1 MKLYIP
7 TSSLN
12 LGNILSTESI
22 SPMSFYP
29 NRNFGTKHWYPVE
42 ENERENIILLYEEP
56 HAFARPQC
64 DLEDHPM
71 LIELDCEDIY
81 PVLQEGVRYSDHTI
95 YLHPWKTH
103 IYFFSDREK
112 DVALHFCS
120 SSTEVKV
127 LALYLR
133 RIKTQTFSGS
143 FPICESGHDIPQN
156 KQELRRDER
165 INGVKG
171 ALYGYYIGA
180 FLSTNSD
187 CLIQLNC
194 YREILNIVS
203 SAISGR
209 GGVLASNQENR
220 LRDIFDTLR
229 RIQPLYQEL
238 LETIGSDQLLSV
250 LSILKKYGYSIFND
264 EFASLS
270 TTMRS
275 NPEVAISSVQRKLE
289 QLERFQSSQRNLL
302 SVDKSE
308 ILTTDGQTILISVDA
323 CKSELEKKLF
333 ESWINECF
341 IPKESLRKISSRKE
355 ELTNE
360 LVLITQACVG
370 ENNWFSSKEYKFME
384 NLKQHIVGA
393 EYKEKW
399 MDDVLSAMAIVVT
412 KGDGWETLLSNMQKR
427 GMSNYRFAF
436 AFYGAT
442 LGYSNLTRDFTDL
455 ILDVEKNRD
464 YVIELYKEFCGQL
477 FDENIE
483 PYIRNFNKEGFQKEE
498 TSFLDTLGTGIKGN
512 SAYVL
517 NRGIPFTILEL
528 FSDPEFVKLKESNKQ
543 VETYYREQ
551 VLTVWKDVK
560 SDEVEFWKR
569 MKRKKKFIDDTRDVW
584 LDIVRKHAPESDKTK
599 KTKTNDTQQQSL
611 FFEEFPVDD
620 DSLICYRE
628 KEFIEAVKSL
638 ELPSRIETNVIKESK
653 DFWKKYMRGG
663 YYYNHPQEYKRD
675 NYKIIDHWSRWC
687 FHIPK
692 GGVKSPIEKN
702 PENEMAI
709 NTIKSRLIEKF
720 KK

>member
-42 ENERENIILLYEEP
+42 ENERKNIILLYEEP

-71 LIELDCEDIY
+71 LIELDCEDKY

-103 IYFFSDREK
+103 IYFFSDRDK

-209 GGVLASNQENR
+209 GGTLASNQENR
-220 LRDIFDTLR
+220 LRDIFDTLKR
-229 RIQPLYQEL
+229 TQPLYQEL
-238 LETIGSDQLLSV
+238 METIGGDQLLSV
-250 LSILKKYGYSIFND
+250 LSILEKHGYPIFTD

-270 TTMRS
+270 ATMRS
-275 NPEVAISSVQRKLE
+275 NPEAAISSVQRKLE
-289 QLERFQSSQRNLL
+289 QLERVQSSQRNLL

-308 ILTTDGQTILISVDA
+308 VLTTDGQTILISVDA
-323 CKSELEKKLF
+323 CRSELEKKLF

-455 ILDVEKNRD
+455 ILDVKKNRD
-464 YVIELYKEFCGQL
+464 YIIELYTEFYGQIHG
-477 FDENIE
+477 E
-483 PYIRNFNKEGFQKEE
+483 
-498 TSFLDTLGTGIKGN
+498 
-512 SAYVL
+512 
-517 NRGIPFTILEL
+517 TILTKGVIETNLIDQSSLSTWDNKTTSNEEKFSPAELNIIERFPKSISEL
-528 FSDPEFVKLKESNKQ
+528 FSDPELDQMEVKHPGSIDFYKNSVIDILNQ
-543 VETYYREQ
+543 N
-551 VLTVWKDVK
+551 
-560 SDEVEFWKR
+560 SDELEIWREMGAIVGLTGTKR
-569 MKRKKKFIDDTRDVW
+569 VWGKLLNKYSPTNNKMVLKDFDPVSQGLIPFECDAPTRPFYCDPNAWEYIQGLIPDGSRKQIFDDLSWFQKECQKGYDSEYPFAKSRNDNKKMIEAFCRLKINKKSANKYWPESLRDAIKKK
-584 LDIVRKHAPESDKTK
+584 LY
-599 KTKTNDTQQQSL
+599 SL
-611 FFEEFPVDD
+611 Y
-620 DSLICYRE
+620 LG
-628 KEFIEAVKSL
+628 KE
-638 ELPSRIETNVIKESK
+638 
-653 DFWKKYMRGG
+653 
-663 YYYNHPQEYKRD
+663 
-675 NYKIIDHWSRWC
+675 
-687 FHIPK
+687 
-692 GGVKSPIEKN
+692 
-702 PENEMAI
+702 
-709 NTIKSRLIEKF
+709 
-720 KK
+720 